1 MVNVDVVQDIIKII
15 GLRRDNAMNGTL
27 KDLAKTRFCSN
38 ITEKRVRTSFV
49 IQVMSVTKRYFFFQE
64 AQNVSAMKRKVSS
77 FGTKRGNVIAFTL
90 RVLVPITLG
99 SSPLMT

>member
-49 IQVMSVTKRYFFFQE
+49 IQVMSVTKRDFFFFRRHR
-64 AQNVSAMKRKVSS
+64 MC
-77 FGTKRGNVIAFTL
+77 L
-90 RVLVPITLG
+90 R
-99 SSPLMT
+99 

>member
-1 MVNVDVVQDIIKII
+1 VNVDVVQDIIKII

-38 ITEKRVRTSFV
+38 ITEKR
-49 IQVMSVTKRYFFFQE
+49 E

>member
-38 ITEKRVRTSFV
+38 TTEKRVRTSVV
-49 IQVMSVTKRYFFFQE
+49 IQVMSVTKRDFFQE

>member
-1 MVNVDVVQDIIKII
+1 VNVDAVQDIIKII
-15 GLRRDNAMNGTL
+15 GLKQDNVMNGIL
-27 KDLAKTRFCSN
+27 RDLAKTRFCSN
-38 ITEKRVRTSFV
+38 TTEKR
-49 IQVMSVTKRYFFFQE
+49 E

>member
-1 MVNVDVVQDIIKII
+1 M
-15 GLRRDNAMNGTL
+15 
-27 KDLAKTRFCSN
+27 
-38 ITEKRVRTSFV
+38 
-49 IQVMSVTKRYFFFQE
+49 
-64 AQNVSAMKRKVSS
+64 SAMKRKVSS